1 MSDKISWQRGTREI
15 LRIAL
20 IVISI
25 LVILMGALGMKPGP
39 VWQALLEIFIGI
51 VGLVIGVLVKKKG

>member
-1 MSDKISWQRGTREI
+1 M

-20 IVISI
+20 IIISI

-51 VGLVIGVLVKKKG
+51 VGLVIGVLVKKKD

>member
-1 MSDKISWQRGTREI
+1 M

-20 IVISI
+20 IIISI
-25 LVILMGALGMKPGP
+25 LIILMGALGMKPGP
-39 VWQALLEIFIGI
+39 VWQALLEIIIGI